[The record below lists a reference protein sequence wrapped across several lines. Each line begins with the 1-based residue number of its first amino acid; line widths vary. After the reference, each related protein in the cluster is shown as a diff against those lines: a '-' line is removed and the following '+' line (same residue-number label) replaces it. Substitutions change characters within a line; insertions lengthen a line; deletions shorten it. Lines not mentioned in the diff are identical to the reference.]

1 LAAYPTKALTEKQ
14 LSVLSVYGR
23 EDGGLNMEKLEEGK
37 TLMPA
42 GYADLRRDY
51 ADNRRE
57 ERNEA

>member
-1 LAAYPTKALTEKQ
+1 
-14 LSVLSVYGR
+14 
-23 EDGGLNMEKLEEGK
+23 MEKLEEGK

-57 ERNEA
+57 ERNEAGGTGHELSADYCTISSGVIG